1 MRLIRFKSR
10 IIFAFCI
17 SEIIRIME
25 VGWGEKEYMERA
37 RGEKRRGEG
46 HVFSIWWP
54 GGGNVQVIKYVNM

>member
-1 MRLIRFKSR
+1 MH
-10 IIFAFCI
+10 FASVKL
-17 SEIIRIME
+17 SELWKL
-25 VGWGEKEYMERA
+25 VGERRSTWRE